1 MSEHKLK
8 LAAAF
13 VESHPRVAAEM
24 LEQKSASEVAS
35 FLQKIPSKDAAAVL
49 VEMLKKSAASIYAEI
64 PFEFGLEIFHHLK
77 PAEMVGIL
85 RCLSAKR
92 RERYIKELPVKAQ
105 LSCVL
110 MLGYTEGMVGAH
122 LTNAVAVV
130 RYDSTVS
137 EALHIIKSSQGTV
150 PSDFVFVLDAEGK
163 LKGRFRLVEL
173 LRCSDDLPVSSLV
186 QDNFKSIQG
195 RADITEVVKHPEWM
209 RHEMVPVLNRRGEFI
224 GVLRH
229 SDLRKAI
236 DSLNERVVQEEKP
249 ELVAGIAQGYAQSLI
264 ALFLSMREIV
274 ISDVH
279 SMGGVKH
286 D

>member
-13 VESHPRVAAEM
+13 IESHPRVAAEM

-49 VEMLKKSAASIYAEI
+49 GEMLKKSAASIYAEM
-64 PFEFGLEIFHHLK
+64 PFEYGLEIFHHLK
-77 PAEMVGIL
+77 PTEMVGIL
-85 RCLSAKR
+85 RSLSTKR

-105 LSCVL
+105 LSCIL
-110 MLGYTEGMVGAH
+110 MLGYAEDMVGAH
-122 LTNAVAVV
+122 LTNSVAVV
-130 RYDSTVS
+130 RYDSTAS
-137 EALHIIKSSQGTV
+137 EALHIIKSSQGSV
-150 PSDFVFVLDAEGK
+150 PSDFVFVLDGEGK

-173 LRCSDDLPVSSLV
+173 LRCSDDFPISSLV
-186 QDNFKSIQG
+186 KDNFKTVQG
-195 RADITEVVKHPEWM
+195 RADITEIVKHPEWM
-209 RHEMVPVLNRRGEFI
+209 RHEMVPVLNRSEEFI

-229 SDLRKAI
+229 SDLRNAI
-236 DSLNERVVQEEKP
+236 DSLNERVSHEEKP
-249 ELVAGIAQGYAQSLI
+249 ELVAGIAQGYGQSLL
-264 ALFLSMREIV
+264 ALFLSMREMV
-274 ISDVH
+274 VSDIH